1 MSLSLQNQEVASLI
15 KKPTFKQL
23 IISQDAAGRMSVDGT
38 YSVDLVDAEG
48 NIVTNLE
55 SISFGVSH
63 EQLVANPNFAT
74 SYPVIR
80 ELARSGLES
89 VKPKFVVKS

>member
-1 MSLSLQNQEVASLI
+1 MALSLQNQEVASLI

-23 IISQDAAGRMSVDGT
+23 IISQDAAGKMTVDGT
-38 YSVDLVDAEG
+38 YTVDLVDSAG
-48 NIVTNLE
+48 NVVTNLE

-63 EQLVANPNFAT
+63 EQLVANPNFLAT
-74 SYPVIR
+74 YPVIR

-89 VKPKFVVKS
+89 VNPGFVVRS

>member
-1 MSLSLQNQEVASLI
+1 MSLSLKNQEVANLI

-23 IISQDAAGRMSVDGT
+23 IISQDAAGKMTVDGT
-38 YSVDLVDAEG
+38 YTVDLVDAEG

-63 EQLVANPNFAT
+63 EQLVANPNFLTA
-74 SYPVIR
+74 YPIIR
-80 ELARSGLES
+80 DLARSGLAL
-89 VKPKFVVKS
+89 VQPHFVVAT